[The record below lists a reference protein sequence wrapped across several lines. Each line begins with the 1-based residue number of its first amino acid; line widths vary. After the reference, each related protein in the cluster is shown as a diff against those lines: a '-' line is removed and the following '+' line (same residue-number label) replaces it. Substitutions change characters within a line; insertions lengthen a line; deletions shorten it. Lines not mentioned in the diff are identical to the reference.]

1 MHSQPQLSDLVV
13 GSPGG
18 RGLTPLGG
26 QSRLKSEFEVLEG
39 LGQGGF
45 GDVLKVLSVCILCS
59 SWLVSEQ
66 ARNYLDGRLYAIKR
80 IKLTSGSK
88 MMEKVTREVELLSQM
103 SHEHIVRYIIITL
116 SHNHIP
122 SLHSNIITLSHYH
135 TLTSSHSH
143 ITTPSHHHTLTSSH
157 PHIIPPSHY
166 HTLTLSHPHRYYNA
180 WIELFMDEE
189 HQSSLSQSDTDEEE
203 TEEEC
208 SSGYDDEDDEED
220 EVSEEDDKKNISV
233 ITEEEEEEESDV
245 FTSEYSADLS
255 SSRSLATADIEDS
268 LMDMSIPQLRRYP
281 TMSSLMETLLFSS
294 AVVASLGRRMS
305 HLMV

>member
-1 MHSQPQLSDLVV
+1 
-13 GSPGG
+13 
-18 RGLTPLGG
+18 
-26 QSRLKSEFEVLEG
+26 
-39 LGQGGF
+39 
-45 GDVLKVLSVCILCS
+45 
-59 SWLVSEQ
+59 
-66 ARNYLDGRLYAIKR
+66 
-80 IKLTSGSK
+80 
-88 MMEKVTREVELLSQM
+88 
-103 SHEHIVRYIIITL
+103 
-116 SHNHIP
+116 
-122 SLHSNIITLSHYH
+122 
-135 TLTSSHSH
+135 
-143 ITTPSHHHTLTSSH
+143 
-157 PHIIPPSHY
+157 
-166 HTLTLSHPHRYYNA
+166 
-180 WIELFMDEE
+180 MDEE